1 MLLLPHNLYFHIP
14 FCAQK
19 CNYCAFYSHACK
31 KPDWDKYLNE
41 ILGEIEFWHKK
52 IGQIEI
58 PTIFFGGGTPSLMPE
73 NILEKIISAIGEK
86 FSITP
91 DCEISL
97 ESNPGTI
104 DENKLSDFKSM
115 GINRLSVGIQSL
127 DDETLKFLGRIHNAN
142 QAIDLLNNAKKL
154 GFNVS
159 ADFMYGLPNQSV
171 TDVKNFCKK
180 INELG
185 LNHCSMYELSIEP
198 NTPFYRMNLQM
209 PDNETMAQ
217 MYESIDKTL
226 DLPRYEVSNYA
237 TPGFECKHNQNI
249 WDGEPYIGFGRGAA
263 GRPFINGTWYEQIGN
278 NEKFEPI
285 SARERDV
292 EKIITGMRTTRG
304 VKITDDID
312 KILNAEFIKSN
323 PDLLV
328 IENDRIKTT
337 KKGLLILDEIL
348 LDLIEL

>member
-1 MLLLPHNLYFHIP
+1 MLKQHNLYFHIP
-14 FCAQK
+14 FCAAK
-19 CNYCAFYSHACK
+19 CNYCAFYSKACK
-31 KPDWDKYLNE
+31 NPDWDKYLNE
-41 ILGEIEFWHKK
+41 ILSEIEFWHKK

-73 NILEKIISAIGEK
+73 KTLETIISKISEK
-86 FSITP
+86 FLILP
-91 DCEISL
+91 NCEISL

-104 DENKLSDFKSM
+104 DKNKLSDFKSI
-115 GINRLSVGIQSL
+115 GINRLSVGVQSL
-127 DDETLKFLGRIHNAN
+127 DDETLKFLGRIHNTN

-154 GFNVS
+154 GLNIS

-198 NTPFYRMNLQM
+198 NTPFSKMNLQM

-237 TPGFECKHNQNI
+237 NPGFECKHNQNI

-263 GRPFINGTWYEQIGN
+263 GRPFINGTWYEQMGN
-278 NEKFEPI
+278 SEKFEPL
-285 SARERDV
+285 SSRERAV
-292 EKIITGMRTTRG
+292 EKIITGMRTIRG